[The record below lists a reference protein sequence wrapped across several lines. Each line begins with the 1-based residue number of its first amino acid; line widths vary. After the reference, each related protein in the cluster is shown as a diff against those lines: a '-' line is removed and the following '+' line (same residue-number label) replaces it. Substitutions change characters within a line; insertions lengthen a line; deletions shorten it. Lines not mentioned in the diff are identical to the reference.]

1 MKEHSPETKN
11 LAFAVIHN
19 KSQAHCDYCPAHCFS
34 VEECVCVCVC
44 IFTVSA
50 VANPNAISD
59 HHFQHVVVQEKASA
73 HVFFIFS
80 FLYFPFVF
88 FIFFS
93 FSMNN
98 LSSLKTHF
106 FPPLCI
112 YLFVLV
118 LRQTMFLLFK
128 SNVLL
133 KIYFIGQGT
142 ATMPNMKDPGCR
154 LISFSPLPDGL
165 TLCPFPAT
173 FFSPS
178 LNHMPQFH
186 FDAILGDL
194 CHLIKYHSFRFV
206 S

>member
-1 MKEHSPETKN
+1 MAFPHKGVQPEVCPTVSMKEHSPETKN

-34 VEECVCVCVC
+34 LEECVCVCVC

-128 SNVLL
+128 SNVLPL
-133 KIYFIGQGT
+133 NFFFHWARDCNHAQHEGS
-142 ATMPNMKDPGCR
+142 R
-154 LISFSPLPDGL
+154 LPINFVFLP
-165 TLCPFPAT
+165 CPT
-173 FFSPS
+173 
-178 LNHMPQFH
+178 
-186 FDAILGDL
+186 D
-194 CHLIKYHSFRFV
+194 
-206 S
+206 